1 MKIWSVQDAKSQFS
15 QLLNSC
21 LSEGPQVISRHEVE
35 KTAVLVSI
43 TEWKRLNQSTRPSLK
58 ALLLAANDRI
68 DLTLP
73 ARGLAKRRKGFTGAK
88 QLDKSQ

>member
-15 QLLNSC
+15 QLLNTC

-35 KTAVLVSI
+35 TAVLVSI
-43 TEWKRLNQSTRPSLK
+43 TEWKRLKQSTRPSLK

-73 ARGLAKRRKGFTGAK
+73 ARGLAKRRKGVTGAK
-88 QLDKSQ
+88 QLNKSQ